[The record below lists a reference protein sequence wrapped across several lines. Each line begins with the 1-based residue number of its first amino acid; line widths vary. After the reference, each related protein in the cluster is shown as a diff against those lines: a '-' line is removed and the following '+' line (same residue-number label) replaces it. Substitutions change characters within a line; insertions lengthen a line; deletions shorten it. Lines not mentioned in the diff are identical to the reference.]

1 MKILLW
7 EIRNR
12 YNISLNKLSRQTG
25 ISKSTLQRIETGAT
39 SPTLDKLELIAKT
52 MKIKI
57 TDLFDSDYK

>member
-12 YNISLNKLSRQTG
+12 CNISLNKLSRQTG
-25 ISKSTLQRIETGAT
+25 IGKSTLQRIETGAT

-57 TDLFDSDYK
+57 TDLFDSEYK

>member
-39 SPTLDKLELIAKT
+39 SPTLDKLELIAKA

-57 TDLFDSDYK
+57 TDLFDSEYK

>member
-39 SPTLDKLELIAKT
+39 SPTLDKLELIAKA